1 VNLISEKSNPYV
13 TSKADRMRE
22 KFGEK
27 SVVGQSAR
35 SGGRAG
41 VEDRLSEDIARF
53 KAERGPDPSAL
64 TADEEPGFLMKTID
78 TLGTIL
84 TFNFGIICLFFTW
97 FLVGVG
103 AQFGA
108 DNVTIINAF
117 RSCWD
122 YLILPL
128 LSTHMALTFL
138 SFGLE
143 KAVNRE
149 TA

>member
-1 VNLISEKSNPYV
+1 
-13 TSKADRMRE
+13 
-22 KFGEK
+22 
-27 SVVGQSAR
+27 
-35 SGGRAG
+35 
-41 VEDRLSEDIARF
+41 
-53 KAERGPDPSAL
+53 
-64 TADEEPGFLMKTID
+64 MKTID

-97 FLVGVG
+97 FLVCHTGPEPRELPADLARPQTTRSSAPVHPSRSATHTREPRLGQVGVG

-122 YLILPL
+122 FLILPL

-143 KAVNRE
+143 KAVNAGE
-149 TA
+149 AA